1 MSIRKNEFKMLAI
14 IKISDGFLSV
24 FWNCV
29 GRVFLYFFIT
39 KYLAVK
45 GNKLEDANV
54 FTLITIFETITYYC

>member
-29 GRVFLYFFIT
+29 GRVFLYFFIS
-39 KYLAVK
+39 KYLALE
-45 GNKLEDANV
+45 GNILEDANV
-54 FTLITIFETITYYC
+54 FTLITVFESIT